1 MSTNYEILSKKE
13 VSLSE
18 ASEFINKKE
27 TELTYREEK
36 VQEFLKKHSKLSLED
51 FTKAKEAILALDIPR
66 IEEHHIVK
74 ILNIMPTTGTELR
87 AIISHEGL
95 VLVDE
100 TAKQILDTLKQFA

>member
-1 MSTNYEILSKKE
+1 MSTNYEILSKEE

-18 ASEFINKKE
+18 ALDIVNKKE

-36 VQEFLKKHSKLSLED
+36 AQDYLKKNTKLSYEE

-66 IEEHHIVK
+66 IEEIHIIK

-87 AIISHEGL
+87 AIVSHDGL

-100 TAKQILDTLKQFA
+100 TAKKLLDSLKQFA

>member
-1 MSTNYEILSKKE
+1 MSTNYEILSKEE

-18 ASEFINKKE
+18 ASKYISEKE

-36 VQEFLKKHSKLSLED
+36 VNEFLKKHAKLDYEQYE
-51 FTKAKEAILALDIPR
+51 KAKEALIALDIPR
-66 IEEHHIVK
+66 IEDQHIIK
-74 ILNIMPTTGTELR
+74 ILNIMPKTGTELR
-87 AIISHEGL
+87 SIVSHDGL